1 MSCRIYIHAGKVI
14 EPKFH
19 YADFA
24 TFTETSPRESRGH
37 KSWESATEIMS
48 PTFIICI
55 RDFPREEVSAKVGVM
70 QFGLK
75 TAQSVFG
82 LKLFND
88 AKPS

>member
-1 MSCRIYIHAGKVI
+1 
-14 EPKFH
+14 
-19 YADFA
+19 
-24 TFTETSPRESRGH
+24 
-37 KSWESATEIMS
+37 MS